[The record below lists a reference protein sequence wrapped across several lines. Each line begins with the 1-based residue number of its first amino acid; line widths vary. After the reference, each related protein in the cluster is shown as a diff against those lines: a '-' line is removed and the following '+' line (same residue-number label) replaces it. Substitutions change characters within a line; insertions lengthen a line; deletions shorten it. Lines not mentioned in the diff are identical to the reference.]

1 MGGSCVQIK
10 VKCEETEF
18 STVETVMQ
26 QADKGDGEGSI
37 KPREGEE
44 ESIPNPED

>member
-1 MGGSCVQIK
+1 MNIK
-10 VKCEETEF
+10 VKCEETGF
-18 STVETVMQ
+18 SAVETLMQ
-26 QADKGDGEGSI
+26 QADKGDGERSI